1 MILIDLNQVLL
12 SGLMAQIAGQ
22 KNIKLEE
29 SLIRHM
35 VLNILRSHV
44 KQFRSEYGEVVLCCD
59 NKKYWRKEFFPFY
72 KAGRKKTREKS
83 NLDWHLIFDILG
95 NLKKE
100 LKENFPYKVI
110 DVEGAEADDIIGTL
124 TPLYS
129 SNEKVLI
136 LSSDGDFLQL
146 QQYKNVKQYN
156 PTQKKFVK
164 SENPL
169 LELKEKIISGD
180 KGDGI
185 PNVLSPAD
193 CFVRDLRQ
201 KPITKNK
208 MQQMLNEAY
217 VNDVLDSACEGLT
230 ATQAEKLKSLAEGIE
245 YADANEY
252 AQKVQTLRES
262 YFTNSVRTENVLD
275 TVEVSDGKSMI
286 SEDLSGPMANYVKAL
301 GRTLSK

>member
-217 VNDVLDSACEGLT
+217 GDWEDENARIGFSRNQTLIDLRQIPDDIKNLIIDTYNNTKPSPRSKLINYFMEK
-230 ATQAEKLKSLAEGIE
+230 KLKNLMDVIE
-245 YADANEY
+245 E
-252 AQKVQTLRES
+252 
-262 YFTNSVRTENVLD
+262 F
-275 TVEVSDGKSMI
+275 
-286 SEDLSGPMANYVKAL
+286 
-301 GRTLSK
+301 